1 MSIMDWVFTGIIIL
15 LAARCF
21 VRGFVQEVLSV
32 ASYGVGLL
40 SGLLFSNALIDLAV
54 KKLGIQGVPASVEY
68 VVAFIVCFVLGFLLM
83 KIVEKLIREGLEAA
97 NLDIFDRVLGL
108 VLGIG
113 EGLLVVALALVIMDL
128 QPFFNLD
135 ALLAESLYAGTLL
148 PIVSPAINDTLRPSL
163 SVPGISPGAKSG
175 TGAGTGAGTAKT
187 LNLQDLFKK
196 K

>member
-1 MSIMDWVFTGIIIL
+1 MSIMDWIFTGIIIL

-40 SGLLFSNALIDLAV
+40 SGLLFSNALIDVAV
-54 KKLGIQGVPASVEY
+54 KKLGIQGIPASVEY

-163 SVPGISPGAKSG
+163 PVPGISPGAKSG
-175 TGAGTGAGTAKT
+175 TGAAPGAGTAKT